1 MSRVPASRPTDMALM
16 TSVQAGRRAALGEL
30 YERLAFRA
38 YRTALA
44 ICHDR
49 DFAQDAVQDAFLSMW
64 SSSSTYQASRGPV
77 AGWAMGIVRH
87 RAIYINRHRA
97 LTARSEAILSQRK
110 DSSDE
115 DLPADYVAHA
125 EHEQLAELL
134 ARLPP
139 GQREIIQLGFFD
151 GLTHQQ
157 IAHRL
162 ALPPGTVKGRMR
174 LGLKK
179 LHDNLDHQRP
189 SI

>member
-1 MSRVPASRPTDMALM
+1 MSRIPASRPTDTALM

-30 YERLAFRA
+30 YERLALR
-38 YRTALA
+38 
-44 ICHDR
+44 
-49 DFAQDAVQDAFLSMW
+49 
-64 SSSSTYQASRGPV
+64 
-77 AGWAMGIVRH
+77 
-87 RAIYINRHRA
+87 
-97 LTARSEAILSQRK
+97 
-110 DSSDE
+110 
-115 DLPADYVAHA
+115 ADYVAHA